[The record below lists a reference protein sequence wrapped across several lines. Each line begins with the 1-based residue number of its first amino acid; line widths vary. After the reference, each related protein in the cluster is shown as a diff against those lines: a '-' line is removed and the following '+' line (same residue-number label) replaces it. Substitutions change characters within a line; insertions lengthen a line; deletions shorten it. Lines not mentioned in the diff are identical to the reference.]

1 VGWRGVSFDARRELV
16 GVLEITQGAVAALK
30 ELRTR
35 SEIPEDADARI
46 QVVTAEGREG
56 IGLTFVEDR
65 DEGDRVVAEEGDFTV
80 VVAGELAEV
89 LDESV
94 LDVRTTESGVELEL
108 RERETGISPDEQ
120 R

>member
-1 VGWRGVSFDARRELV
+1 M
-16 GVLEITQGAVAALK
+16 K

-108 RERETGISPDEQ
+108 RERETGISPNEQ